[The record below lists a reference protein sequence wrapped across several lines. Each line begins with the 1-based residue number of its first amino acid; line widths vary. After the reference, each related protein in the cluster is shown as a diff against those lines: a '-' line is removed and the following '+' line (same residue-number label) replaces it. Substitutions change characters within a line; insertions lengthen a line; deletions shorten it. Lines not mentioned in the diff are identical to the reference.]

1 MKNIISALVCM
12 LFSVYSFGQ
21 CDYSLKM
28 MDSYGDGWN
37 GNSIDVLVDGVVVLD
52 DITMASGS
60 EEIVTFQVTT
70 DSDVTTLWNGGGS
83 WAYEVTYEVLDNNGD
98 VAGSGA
104 ENVNIE
110 SGMITAVCPIIECS
124 YTVNMMDS
132 YGDGWNGNSIDVLV
146 DGVVVLDDLT
156 LASGS
161 AGSETFIVAEGS
173 DVTTIW
179 NGGGSW
185 AYEVTYDILDTDG
198 IVVGSGAENVNIESG
213 TITAVC
219 PSCPSPM
226 DLAVSGISTT
236 GAIVS
241 WTSGAEAVDWEYE
254 LVISGETPTE
264 VGTSTSD
271 NPFTVTGCYAN
282 TSYDFY
288 IRTNCGGT
296 MSSWASV
303 SFTTLCDAIS
313 DIPFYE
319 TFNSDSSTEN
329 CWTVLNENGD
339 TDLWNMSY
347 TFNTYQGDEVA
358 MIYTDYNSGN
368 NDDWLISPGLV
379 LTGNERL
386 RYQMRVQSSFEPN
399 DFEVLLSTTGINPT
413 DFTNVLL
420 PVAEYDNT
428 TYVEYTIDLSAY
440 SETSYIAFHV
450 PNGGLDGWRI
460 YIDDFIVEPIPT
472 CVAPTDLSAS
482 ASSFTEAT
490 LGWIGN
496 DGAESYEVVVQAPG
510 SGFPTE
516 AGTVVTETSL
526 DVTDLTPN
534 TTYEFYV
541 RTDCGAEDGLSNWS
555 GPLEFYMG
563 YCESVPSSNDGQGIT
578 QVVLNSTTFTSAGDV
593 TYEDFTSPT
602 VDVSQSIVA
611 ELYISFAT
619 GYTYNTNIWVDFNND
634 LVFDNDTELL
644 YSGESLFNNP
654 TILDA
659 SFLMPDAP
667 LGVYNMRIGT
677 ADSGQFNPNP
687 CYNGSWGVTVDM
699 TINVVEAP
707 SCIPPSALTADNI
720 TGTSADLSWTGNDTN
735 VSWEY
740 VLQLNGEPAPTGSGT
755 SIDTTGFQAT
765 GLDFSTTYDLY
776 VMALCGGDL
785 GVTDWVGPYTF
796 TTSQQVYYDLVCD
809 LATPAVVDYCYT
821 NNDDMFWVFTSDT
834 GFPLELTFNAGT
846 IDTFGDSLIIYDGP
860 DNTGTVLFNS
870 DTSDIG
876 DFTGIVVEST
886 SDAMYVEVNS
896 DGFGSCESSTFYTPW
911 NFEVLCKTCITQS
924 VDFEVYGSCEPVQ
937 EFYVEAHIT
946 DMGDALSL
954 ELTDSYGTVQTATST
969 GFVAFGP
976 YTPNDQITIS
986 VVNSD
991 DASCSVESDSMTF
1004 LCPPPPNECS
1014 IVYAGEDTTFCSD
1027 NDPATVLSATYHIF
1041 GQDTNSYDITSQEDC
1056 PMPALTGGTPTS
1068 LTIDDRWSEVVD
1080 LGFDFCFFG
1089 GTYDQIIIGS
1099 NGVLSFEIE
1108 NANGY
1113 NGWSLDADDTIPNS
1127 TNVTLAD
1134 ANIFGVSH
1142 DINPNTCGD
1151 INYMVLGSSP
1161 SRQFVVNYS
1170 EVCHFGSSCSENTT
1184 TSQIILY
1191 ESSNTIDINIFDK
1204 PLCVDWNEGLAA
1216 VGVQN
1221 MDGTIGFA
1229 PPERNTGAWETSN
1242 EFWRFTPSVGEANYE
1257 FAWYDG
1263 DTLVGTDDTITVYPT
1278 ETTEYTAAVTY
1289 NLCNGETATVTDTV
1303 LVEIT
1308 PTPIPV
1314 AVEDEIF
1321 ACDGVEQMTLEVSV
1335 DPSLQIPDA
1344 VVYYWTYDNVD
1355 IVSGLSEAEG
1365 GTVMNLGEGGD
1376 HDLLFGDYV
1385 VTAYNVETGCFADT
1399 TITVSQGFTPELED
1413 GTSFD
1418 KCANG
1423 DVELSVN
1430 ITNDEGMSNAYL
1442 YTWVI
1447 DGEIIAEDE
1456 SGIFIHGPDLN
1467 NGPVEVIV
1475 TDLASMCSAQT
1486 VVMVDYY
1493 MNQNCVDIPQGI
1505 SPNGDGLNDCLVL
1518 DHLEAQ
1524 EDIVKAEIYN
1534 RYGIKVFELNDYV
1547 DHWCGQDASDGDI
1560 SSNELLP
1567 VGTYFYVIQYASD
1580 REPTISWIYLNY

>member
-1 MKNIISALVCM
+1 MCM
-12 LFSVYSFGQ
+12 LFSAYSFGQ
-21 CDYSLKM
+21 ILNEPASWPN
-28 MDSYGDGWN
+28 SSWSIT
-37 GNSIDVLVDGVVVLD
+37 GNYNAGGLLSNP
-52 DITMASGS
+52 
-60 EEIVTFQVTT
+60 TT
-70 DSDVTTLWNGGGS
+70 DGS
-83 WAYEVTYEVLDNNGD
+83 NLTWDDDG
-98 VAGSGA
+98 AG
-104 ENVNIE
+104 
-110 SGMITAVCPIIECS
+110 
-124 YTVNMMDS
+124 
-132 YGDGWNGNSIDVLV
+132 
-146 DGVVVLDDLT
+146 
-156 LASGS
+156 
-161 AGSETFIVAEGS
+161 
-173 DVTTIW
+173 
-179 NGGGSW
+179 
-185 AYEVTYDILDTDG
+185 
-198 IVVGSGAENVNIESG
+198 
-213 TITAVC
+213 
-219 PSCPSPM
+219 
-226 DLAVSGISTT
+226 
-236 GAIVS
+236 
-241 WTSGAEAVDWEYE
+241 
-254 LVISGETPTE
+254 
-264 VGTSTSD
+264 STSD
-271 NPFTVTGCYAN
+271 DDIQVTSPVIDLTAAYDGGETWIAVNGEYIYNALGGDVLLIETYDADTMSWSALETFAENSASTTDYEICASTEAYTTPILDISGFTPTQLSGFQYRISYDDADGWMWGWCLTSPTITSSAPPTCLVPSDLSASATSSSAEINWTANNGEIQWEYSLQPAGTGTPTGSGTLTADNPLTLSNLTAN
-282 TSYDFY
+282 TSYEIY
-288 IRTNCGGT
+288 IRAVCDGGDT
-296 MSSWASV
+296 SDWV
-303 SFTTLCDAIS
+303 GPLNFTTQCDEISAI
-313 DIPFYE
+313 PYFE
-319 TFNSDSSTEN
+319 GFNSNSTTQN
-329 CWTVLNENGD
+329 CWIVLDENGD
-339 TDLWNMSY
+339 GDQWNMDY
-347 TFNTYQGDEVA
+347 TFNTFEGDEVA
-358 MIYTDYNSGN
+358 IINTDFNNGN

-386 RYQMRVQSSFEPN
+386 KFHQRVASVTEPN
-399 DFEVLLSTTGINPT
+399 DFEVLLSTTGVGPT
-413 DFTNVLL
+413 AFNNVLL
-420 PVAEYDNT
+420 PLADYDNT
-428 TYVEYTIDLSAY
+428 EYIEYIVDLSAY
-440 SETSYIAFHV
+440 SGTVNIAFHI
-450 PNGGLDGWRI
+450 PGGGLDGWTL
-460 YIDDFIVEPIPT
+460 YIDNFIVEPIPT

-490 LGWIGN
+490 LSWIGN

-541 RTDCGAEDGLSNWS
+541 RADCGAEDGLSNWS

-611 ELYISFAT
+611 ELYITFQT

-644 YSGESLFNNP
+644 FSGESLNTNP
-654 TILDA
+654 TIFDA

-707 SCIPPSALTADNI
+707 SCIPPSGLTADNI
-720 TGTSADLSWTGNDTN
+720 TGTAADLSWTGDESNS
-735 VSWEY
+735 SWEY

-785 GVTDWVGPYTF
+785 GNSSWVGPYTF
-796 TTSQQVYYDLVCD
+796 TTSQQVYYDLECD
-809 LATPAVVDYCYT
+809 LAAATVVDYCYT
-821 NNDDMFWVFTSDT
+821 NNDDMFWVFTSDS
-834 GFPLELTFNAGT
+834 GFPLELTFNSGT

-886 SDAMYVEVNS
+886 LDSMYIQVDS

-911 NFEVLCKTCITQS
+911 NFEVICKTCITQS
-924 VDFEVYGSCEPVQ
+924 VDFDVYGSCEPVQ
-937 EFYVEAHIT
+937 EFYVEAHVT

-954 ELTDSYGTVQTATST
+954 DLTDSYGTVQTTSST

-976 YTPNDQITIS
+976 YAPNEQVVIT

-1027 NDPATVLSATYHIF
+1027 NDSATVLSATYHIF
-1041 GQDTNSYDITSQEDC
+1041 GQDTSSYDITTQENC
-1056 PMPALTGGTPTS
+1056 PMPSLIGGTPTS
-1068 LTIDDRWSEVVD
+1068 LTIDDRWSEVID
-1080 LGFDFCFFG
+1080 LGFEFCFFG
-1089 GTYDQIIIGS
+1089 GTYDQILIGS
-1099 NGVLSFEIE
+1099 NGVLSFKIE

-1113 NGWSLDADDTIPNS
+1113 NGWSLDAGDTIPN
-1127 TNVTLAD
+1127 TDNVTLAD

-1151 INYMVLGSSP
+1151 INYMILGSSP

-1170 EVCHFGSSCSENTT
+1170 EVCHFGFTCSENTT

-1191 ESSNTIDINIFDK
+1191 ESSNTIDVNIFDK
-1204 PLCVDWNEGLAA
+1204 PLCVDWNDGLAA

-1221 MDGTIGFA
+1221 MNGTVGFA
-1229 PPERNTGAWETSN
+1229 PPERNTSAWETSD

-1257 FAWYDG
+1257 FAWLDG
-1263 DTLVGTDDTITVYPT
+1263 DNNVVGTEDTVTVYPT

-1289 NLCNGETATVTDTV
+1289 NLCNGETATVTDKV

-1314 AVEDEIF
+1314 AVEDDIF
-1321 ACDGVEQMTLEVSV
+1321 ICDGVEQITLEVTV
-1335 DPSLQIPDA
+1335 DDALEIPDA
-1344 VVYYWTYDNVD
+1344 VVYYWTFDNED
-1355 IVSGLSEAEG
+1355 IIEGISEADG
-1365 GTVMNLGEGGD
+1365 GTTLTLGGEGAD
-1376 HDLLFGDYV
+1376 NDLLTGNYV
-1385 VTAYNVETGCFADT
+1385 VTAYNLETGCYADT
-1399 TITVSQGFTPELED
+1399 TISVSLGFTPELED
-1413 GTSFD
+1413 GTSFN

-1423 DVELSVN
+1423 DIELSVN
-1430 ITNDEGMSNAYL
+1430 ITNDAAMVNTYL
-1442 YTWVI
+1442 YTWII
-1447 DGEIIAEDE
+1447 DGEVVAEDE
-1456 SGIFIHGPDLN
+1456 SGTFLHGPDLN

-1475 TDLASMCSAQT
+1475 TDMASMCSTQT
-1486 VVMVDYY
+1486 TIMVDYY

-1547 DHWCGQDASDGDI
+1547 DHWCGQDASDGNI